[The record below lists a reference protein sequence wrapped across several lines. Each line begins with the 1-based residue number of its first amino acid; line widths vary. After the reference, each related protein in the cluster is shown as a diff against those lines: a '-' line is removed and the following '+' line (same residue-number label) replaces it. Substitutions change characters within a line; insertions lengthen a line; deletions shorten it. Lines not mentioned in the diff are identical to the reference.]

1 MPISITPITAVD
13 IRLVPGDWPLPEAL
27 RDSVPERWARLL
39 AANPHLWD
47 GRILGVSA
55 PVVDA
60 DGVLRAEAREDAYS
74 AFLAWRDAGFPDVG
88 VYNLFGSAL
97 IVSGDGA
104 LLFGVMGADTANA
117 GNIYPPG
124 GSLEPRD
131 VQPDGRVDVLGS
143 IALELSEETGLD
155 VAGAEPGNIVVI
167 FDGPRISVARLLR
180 FVQPADALAE
190 IIRANLAA
198 QTHRELA
205 DMVILRGSGD
215 AARAGAIPYATAV
228 AEAFFAG
235 RI

>member
-27 RDSVPERWARLL
+27 RASVPERWARLL

-55 PVVDA
+55 PVVDV

-74 AFLAWRDAGFPDVG
+74 AFLAWRDAGFADVG

-155 VAGAEPGNIVVI
+155 VADAEPGKIVVI

-180 FVQPADALAE
+180 FVQPADALAK

-205 DMVILRGSGD
+205 EMVILRGSGD